1 MCCGLSRT
9 RAEGS
14 RLRIEKVSLK
24 QCRIIVRTGTRGEN
38 TAESAAAHRSSDP
51 TAEGTAGT
59 FPRATGGSMI
69 RIVLRTFEDSSR
81 WIPFAHK
88 KRLSLRKPLLTF
100 MNDYSITS
108 VTTPEPTVLPPSLI
122 ANLSPSSIAIGVISS
137 ISMTTLS
144 PGMHISVPSGRC
156 RSPVTSV
163 VLK

>member
-59 FPRATGGSMI
+59 FPRAIGGSLK

-81 WIPFAHK
+81 RFPSARK
-88 KRLSLRKPLLTF
+88 KAPPKRCPCTRFRS
-100 MNDYSITS
+100 NYSITS

-144 PGMHISVPSGRC
+144 PGMHISVPSGR
-156 RSPVTSV
+156 
-163 VLK
+163 

>member
-1 MCCGLSRT
+1 MPYY
-9 RAEGS
+9 A
-14 RLRIEKVSLK
+14 
-24 QCRIIVRTGTRGEN
+24 QTGARGEN

-59 FPRATGGSMI
+59 FPRAIGGSLK

-81 WIPFAHK
+81 RFPSA
-88 KRLSLRKPLLTF
+88 RKNGSPKGAALVVVI
-100 MNDYSITS
+100 DYSIIS
-108 VTTPEPTVLPPSLI
+108 VTTPEPTVLPPSRI